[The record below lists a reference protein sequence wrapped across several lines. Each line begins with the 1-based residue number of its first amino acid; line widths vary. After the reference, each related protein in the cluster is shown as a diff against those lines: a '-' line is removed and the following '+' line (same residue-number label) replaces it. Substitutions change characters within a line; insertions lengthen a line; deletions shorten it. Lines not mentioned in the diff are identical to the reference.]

1 MRYLSLLSL
10 IAVIA
15 LSGCTTVPPSQ
26 PTPLPPEPSRP
37 VIEVQADNQEYLEQI
52 ASVAREMRG
61 ICAASDFQSYFKKS
75 PCLPSGITETH
86 LKDKSRITKEQKKA
100 TARLF
105 ARQHELNADF
115 QSYFKKSPCLPSG
128 ITETHLKDK
137 SRITK
142 EQKKATARL
151 FARQHELNAKTR
163 AIMMESLDPEMMRMA
178 QQSETRVMPRVDEL
192 QQALLSGRITWGE
205 YNRTR
210 LAIFENNR

>member
-105 ARQHELNADF
+105 ARQHELNA
-115 QSYFKKSPCLPSG
+115 
-128 ITETHLKDK
+128 
-137 SRITK
+137 
-142 EQKKATARL
+142 
-151 FARQHELNAKTR
+151 KTR
-163 AIMMESLDPEMMRMA
+163 AIMMESSDPEMMRMA
-178 QQSETRVMPRVDEL
+178 QLSETRVMPRVDEL